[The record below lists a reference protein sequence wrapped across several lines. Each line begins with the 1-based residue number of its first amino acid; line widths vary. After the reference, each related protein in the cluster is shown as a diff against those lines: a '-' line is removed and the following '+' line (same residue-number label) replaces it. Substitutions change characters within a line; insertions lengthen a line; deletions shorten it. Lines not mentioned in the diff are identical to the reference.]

1 MSPPVLPINA
11 DSAPFA
17 VLVVAMLV
25 VEVFLLTQ
33 IIPRRGPGPSLARM
47 IIGSSALLGSAG
59 TLMALVDTSMTATL
73 DSYAVL
79 LFAFNFMMVAPP
91 GIWVVSVI
99 VFRDRT
105 IDAESWFWP
114 VAIVAMATSAE
125 VLMGLL
131 FVVVDGGPLGLT
143 TVLAGTLVSAWYLW
157 SMVGAMVALTF
168 WLPLPW
174 SVRAPLLGLSASG
187 FVAPWVATDPIV
199 GALLMSAVMGGTIV
213 LLFRLAR
220 SPGSADYRLL
230 FGVFGAFV
238 AMTTAG
244 FTVAASNGNV
254 VAILGFGA
262 VMTVVMVGEF
272 AYLVREGLHPRPH
285 RTGIGERLTLP
296 TVEPA
301 GEVPSPALRPRES

>member
-1 MSPPVLPINA
+1 MLPISEA
-11 DSAPFA
+11 TLPFA

-33 IIPRRGPGPSLARM
+33 IVPRRGPRPSLARM
-47 IIGSSALLGSAG
+47 IIGSSALMGSAG
-59 TLMALVDTSMTATL
+59 TLMALVDTTATATL

-91 GIWVVSVI
+91 GIWIVAVI

-114 VAIVAMATSAE
+114 LAIVAMATSAE

-143 TVLAGTLVSAWYLW
+143 TVVAGTLVSAWYLW
-157 SMVGAMVALTF
+157 SMVGATVALTI

-174 SVRAPLLGLSASG
+174 TVRAPLLGLSASG

-199 GALLMSAVMGGTIV
+199 GALLVSVVMGGTIA

-220 SPGSADYRLL
+220 TPAFAGSRLL
-230 FGVFGAFV
+230 VGVFGAFV
-238 AMTTAG
+238 AMALAG
-244 FTVAASNGNV
+244 FAVAASNGSE
-254 VAILGFGA
+254 VAILGFGV
-262 VMTVVMVGEF
+262 VMTGVMVGEF
-272 AYLVREGLHPRPH
+272 AYLVREGLHPRSD
-285 RTGIGERLTLP
+285 RTAIDPSGPLP

-301 GEVPSPALRPRES
+301 AEVSSPAVRPRES